1 MSYGWLDHWDERRA
15 QRGDELKQATDFVLN
30 TEAGFPKATKVTSI
44 ADFCDL
50 ADQAVTE
57 STFFD
62 EPRGHSSDFE
72 KWKAGSNFHQTFL
85 LKLKTTMWS
94 GRK

>member
-1 MSYGWLDHWDERRA
+1 MYYKWLNHWDERRA

-30 TEAGFPKATKVTSI
+30 SESGFPKATKVTSI

-57 STFFD
+57 PNFFD
-62 EPRGHSSDFE
+62 EPRGHSSDFKKVE
-72 KWKAGSNFHQTFL
+72 DWIKFPSDFPTEIEDNNVV
-85 LKLKTTMWS
+85 
-94 GRK
+94 